1 MRAPNT
7 VERVHVSRL
16 YGTGGVGKS
25 RETTQ
30 RDRARLLV
38 RGWRERT
45 REKEKRKG
53 GKQERIQRR
62 ERERERERKIAGGR
76 NGRDRVLWKEKAWAS
91 GQGMLVGSLMRLA
104 MHAPYG
110 SDQISDRLPSPLA
123 SLYVSPSVLS
133 YGTAKWIAAG
143 SLGLSVYPW
152 CWTLPGYKVHPMFD
166 ADGGVRFDALADRLT
181 FIRFRARTVKE
192 QMNGRK

>member
-16 YGTGGVGKS
+16 YGTEGVGKS

-45 REKEKRKG
+45 RAKGARKG

-62 ERERERERKIAGGR
+62 ERERERKEIAGGDETGETERRGRRR
-76 NGRDRVLWKEKAWAS
+76 NGHLGKECLS
-91 GQGMLVGSLMRLA
+91 G
-104 MHAPYG
+104 H
-110 SDQISDRLPSPLA
+110 
-123 SLYVSPSVLS
+123 
-133 YGTAKWIAAG
+133 
-143 SLGLSVYPW
+143 
-152 CWTLPGYKVHPMFD
+152 
-166 ADGGVRFDALADRLT
+166 
-181 FIRFRARTVKE
+181 
-192 QMNGRK
+192 